1 MKEVVAY
8 LKFDGQCKDAME
20 FYSKCLK
27 LELQS
32 MPFSSGPGD
41 PAKIAA
47 VKDRIMHSRLTKDG
61 APVLMASDI
70 MPGMMPGDPFQA
82 GNNFSV
88 SLGCESKEEVQAI
101 FSALSEG
108 GSVTMP
114 LADQFWGAHFGMLK
128 DKFGIHWMLNYDYPR
143 A

>member
-1 MKEVVAY
+1 MKEVVTY

-20 FYSKCLK
+20 FYSKCLN

-32 MPFSSGPGD
+32 MPFSAGPGD

-47 VKDRIMHSRLTKDG
+47 VKDRIMHSRLTKNG
-61 APVLMASDI
+61 QPLLMASDI
-70 MPGMMPGDPFQA
+70 MPGMMPGTFQQ

-88 SLGCESKEEVQAI
+88 SLGCESKEEVQRI
-101 FSALSEG
+101 FAALSEG
-108 GSVTMP
+108 GIVTMP
-114 LADQFWGAHFGMLK
+114 LADQFWGAHFGMVR
-128 DKFGIHWMLNYDYPR
+128 DKFGIDWMLNYDYPK